1 MFFYYNKLTFF
12 RSTNFGGR
20 DQLSM
25 LNVLQK
31 KSVQYKESGMAKIT
45 IRENP
50 LIVVILTPIMLRAHK
65 EWFSNEVVFVDS
77 SGSCDQTN
85 TCVTFMFSASKIG
98 AIPLAC
104 ILHTAQTEANYS
116 LAFSLL
122 KESLPENC
130 FGNAPYPQVFMTD
143 DSAAERNALLSVFS
157 VSENERP
164 ILYLCIFHVC
174 QAFWRWLW
182 DSHNNILKENR
193 RYVMKLFQNIMYALT
208 VEEANDYFNEF
219 MKDNIVQ
226 KYDNLKTHVSKFWLR
241 KEEWCLCFR
250 KNVMTRGNNT
260 NNFVESSI
268 RIFKDIVLQRCKA
281 FNMCALVD
289 FIVNVFESYH
299 KRHILSFA
307 NNRSTKNNFLYMKF
321 CQKIQNMHVQ
331 KINEYIYSVSSNTD
345 QSLIYTV
352 DIDLAM
358 CDCPYG
364 SSGKFCKH
372 LCAVQEKCGIVFK
385 NAPLLTSNDKKML
398 AKLSLGYDVS
408 EDFFEN
414 MDANFKECDI
424 KDDNTNKEESHR
436 ELSSITITQT
446 EDGEVM
452 DKKHLSAIEELNLN
466 FTRLTEMASEN
477 RSVDL
482 TNSII
487 KLNATLNKIKTPS
500 QLATF
505 FCNIKKTRYSVNI
518 GVQPG
523 SISRRKKRP
532 GLTSGA
538 KRIQSGRPSNQE
550 VAISKKRKRNL
561 GKSIAE
567 NMPNAKSHSRN

>member
-1 MFFYYNKLTFF
+1 MN
-12 RSTNFGGR
+12 
-20 DQLSM
+20 
-25 LNVLQK
+25 
-31 KSVQYKESGMAKIT
+31 
-45 IRENP
+45 
-50 LIVVILTPIMLRAHK
+50 
-65 EWFSNEVVFVDS
+65 DS
-77 SGSCDQTN
+77 
-85 TCVTFMFSASKIG
+85 
-98 AIPLAC
+98 
-104 ILHTAQTEANYS
+104 
-116 LAFSLL
+116 
-122 KESLPENC
+122 
-130 FGNAPYPQVFMTD
+130 
-143 DSAAERNALLSVFS
+143 
-157 VSENERP
+157 
-164 ILYLCIFHVC
+164 
-174 QAFWRWLW
+174 
-182 DSHNNILKENR
+182 
-193 RYVMKLFQNIMYALT
+193 
-208 VEEANDYFNEF
+208 
-219 MKDNIVQ
+219 IVQ
-226 KYDNLKTHVSKFWLR
+226 KYDNLKTYVNKFWVR

-299 KRHILSFA
+299 KIHILLFA

-321 CQKIQNMHVQ
+321 CGKIQNMNVE
-331 KINEYIYSVSSNTD
+331 KINEYMYSVSSNAD

-358 CDCPYG
+358 CNCPVCPYG

-385 NAPLLTSNDKKML
+385 KAPLLTTNDKKTL

-414 MDANFKECDI
+414 MDASSKECDI
-424 KDDNTNKEESHR
+424 KNNNSNKEESHH
-436 ELSSITITQT
+436 EISSITITQT
-446 EDGEVM
+446 EDGEVIE
-452 DKKHLSAIEELNLN
+452 KKHLSAIEELNLN
-466 FTRLTEMASEN
+466 FIRLTKMASEN

-487 KLNATLNKIKTPS
+487 KLNGALNKIKTPS

-505 FCNIKKTRYSVNI
+505 FCNVRKTRHSANI

-538 KRIQSGRPSNQE
+538 KRVQSGRPSTQE
-550 VAISKKRKRNL
+550 GAITKKRKRNL
-561 GKSIAE
+561 GKSITE
-567 NMPNAKSHSRN
+567 NIPNAKSHGRH